1 MTALTRYQ
9 QTQISA
15 DLTLRLRVRTDQ
27 GNLAVTTKLL
37 SLDWLFA
44 ILTSLF
50 GLAAAAAFGLER
62 LARRAR
68 QRAVRAAGRYQ
79 AGMERLAWTV
89 AVGLAFRRPAAV
101 MVFA

>member
-27 GNLAVTTKLL
+27 GNLAVTTRLF

-44 ILTSLF
+44 ALAAIFS
-50 GLAAAAAFGLER
+50 LAAAAAFGLDR
-62 LARRAR
+62 LARRGRSRLA
-68 QRAVRAAGRYQ
+68 QAIGRYQ
-79 AGMERLAWTV
+79 AGWERLAWSV
-89 AVGLAFRRPAAV
+89 AVGLAFRRPVAV
-101 MVFA
+101 LVFA